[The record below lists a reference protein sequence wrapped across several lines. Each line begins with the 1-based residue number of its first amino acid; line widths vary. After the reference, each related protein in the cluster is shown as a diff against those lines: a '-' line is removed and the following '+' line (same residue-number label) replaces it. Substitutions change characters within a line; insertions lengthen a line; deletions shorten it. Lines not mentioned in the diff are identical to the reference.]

1 MTKNSAKRHVCVKK
15 SLHRIDISS
24 LRKDLERYGK
34 VGGLF
39 DKRLSNRNFV
49 QSESEVFLKR
59 HIVEKLR
66 QLDKV
71 LLENIANDDPLFKAA
86 FSNSSPTQLC
96 TAYDVEGGIEGHI
109 VDKVFFTNGPMTS
122 KPVNNIRNF
131 LLDKIAVEK
140 LEKLKRVEE
149 NVEQRERLKIV
160 DDEWSK
166 TIRFLL
172 TKVHNMKK
180 RTKAL
185 TRQNHDG
192 NVSRLLEELNADK
205 KISPIDFDP
214 TSGNSHNQFFR
225 LQDMVSTLRPIV
237 MANDHLVEKKTP
249 ISYLR
254 ILLRLPKEKFAAI
267 AFISDQLRTA
277 RLRCLEDVI
286 RYLFITQIA
295 FEYCSESCKCLHN
308 DTILY
313 RNYIFCPEIV
323 HALSR
328 MFHLTS
334 IGPNLQ
340 KNILVLRKS
349 CINVE
354 ASDLP
359 PLDVSLVNRSV
370 SSSHNILPSLRLA
383 CVYRLIR
390 LAAQVF
396 LLYDNVLPKCVLTHL
411 FRPLEMSLVNSNFLY
426 HPAFIVDEVKSLS
439 NAFKLN
445 KNAPTPAR
453 LISDRRIF
461 ILNTLHSKDSD
472 DFRKLSILPQL
483 DPVFDERL
491 CVNHDLNTKRILLRT
506 VTKEKRCAMRNFR
519 RDSQFLASHRLN
531 IIKKSDYIREKKTKA
546 ILSSIRSLED

>member
-15 SLHRIDISS
+15 SLHRIDISHFKS

-354 ASDLP
+354 A
-359 PLDVSLVNRSV
+359 
-370 SSSHNILPSLRLA
+370 
-383 CVYRLIR
+383 
-390 LAAQVF
+390 
-396 LLYDNVLPKCVLTHL
+396 
-411 FRPLEMSLVNSNFLY
+411 
-426 HPAFIVDEVKSLS
+426 
-439 NAFKLN
+439 
-445 KNAPTPAR
+445 
-453 LISDRRIF
+453 
-461 ILNTLHSKDSD
+461 
-472 DFRKLSILPQL
+472 
-483 DPVFDERL
+483 L

>member
-96 TAYDVEGGIEGHI
+96 TAYDVEGGIEG
-109 VDKVFFTNGPMTS
+109 TS
-122 KPVNNIRNF
+122 SWIR
-131 LLDKIAVEK
+131 LRCEK

-192 NVSRLLEELNADK
+192 NVSRLLEELNADNL
-205 KISPIDFDP
+205 ISPIDFDP

-225 LQDMVSTLRPIV
+225 LQDM
-237 MANDHLVEKKTP
+237 

-354 ASDLP
+354 A
-359 PLDVSLVNRSV
+359 
-370 SSSHNILPSLRLA
+370 
-383 CVYRLIR
+383 
-390 LAAQVF
+390 
-396 LLYDNVLPKCVLTHL
+396 
-411 FRPLEMSLVNSNFLY
+411 
-426 HPAFIVDEVKSLS
+426 
-439 NAFKLN
+439 
-445 KNAPTPAR
+445 
-453 LISDRRIF
+453 
-461 ILNTLHSKDSD
+461 
-472 DFRKLSILPQL
+472 
-483 DPVFDERL
+483 
-491 CVNHDLNTKRILLRT
+491 
-506 VTKEKRCAMRNFR
+506 
-519 RDSQFLASHRLN
+519 
-531 IIKKSDYIREKKTKA
+531 
-546 ILSSIRSLED
+546 